1 MKYNLYL
8 IGCAIVAALGGF
20 LFGFDTAVI
29 SGAEPLF
36 QEFFALGDKLHGFVV
51 GSALLGT
58 ILGAAVMGKPAD
70 WYGRRL
76 GLLLL
81 AMLFLVS
88 AIGCAIAWNWW
99 SLTIFRFIGGL
110 GVGGAAVV
118 SPMYVSEISPA
129 KSRGVLVAITQL
141 NIVIGILA
149 AYFSNYIIG
158 IMEMGLGLEW
168 RWMFGVEAIPA
179 ALFGLLLIVT
189 PESPRWLVRAS
200 RIDQARE
207 ALNKLGTDT
216 GDVNAEIEEIK
227 KSLESQIKGIKETV
241 FQAKYLKPILL
252 AIAIGA
258 FNQLSGINAVLY
270 YSVRIFESAG
280 LGQSAS
286 LLNSVGL
293 GLVNLVVTIA
303 AMAVI
308 DRFGRRKLMLAGSVG
323 YIISLM
329 TIAGIFFTYGGE
341 FDSGSGLL
349 LLIALMVF
357 IASHAFGQGAVIWVF
372 LGEIFPNEVRA
383 AGQSIGVFTH
393 WVMNWIITTTF
404 PFLIA
409 QVSDWAPFVLF
420 GVMMVLQLLWVVF
433 VMPETKGVPLEK
445 IQQKLGIRDDDADTA
460 PQAGGGTG

>member
-179 ALFGLLLIVT
+179 ALFGLLLLVT

-216 GDVNAEIEEIK
+216 GDVNTEIEEIK

-258 FNQLSGINAVLY
+258 FNQLSGINGVLY
-270 YSVRIFESAG
+270 YVVRIFQSAG
-280 LGQSAS
+280 SEQVPALLGG
-286 LLNSVGL
+286 VGL
-293 GLVNLVVTIA
+293 GVVNLIVTIA
-303 AMAVI
+303 AMVVI
-308 DRFGRRKLMLAGSVG
+308 DRFGRRTLMLAGSIAYIVG
-323 YIISLM
+323 LFTVAGTFMYYEGGFTTVGTQLLFVALM
-329 TIAGIFFTYGGE
+329 IFIAG
-341 FDSGSGLL
+341 
-349 LLIALMVF
+349 
-357 IASHAFGQGAVIWVF
+357 HAFGQGAVIWVF
-372 LGEIFPNEVRA
+372 LSEIFPNSVRA
-383 AGQSIGVFTH
+383 AGLSVGVFTH
-393 WVMNWIITTTF
+393 WVMNWVITTTF
-404 PFLIA
+404 PFIFA
-409 QVSDWAPFVLF
+409 AFAWAPFVLF

-460 PQAGGGTG
+460 T